1 MRHLTNTYFL
11 VPTIILTGPTDS
23 GGLSTGGITGIVFAI
38 IFILF
43 FVVPFGWVFGKSYW
57 QKRHQYG
64 WYNCLTSPSEW
75 CDCDCDCDC
84 CSRPRRRTNFQ
95 LRPNTSEVT
104 VVSDNTEAVVNEP
117 EVTVEPTTVSQVVII
132 YLMSYTVTCT

>member
-1 MRHLTNTYFL
+1 M
-11 VPTIILTGPTDS
+11 TIILTGPTDS
-23 GGLSTGGITGIVFAI
+23 GGLSASGIIGIVFAI

-57 QKRHQYG
+57 QNRHQYG
-64 WYNCLTSPSEW
+64 WYNYLTSPSEW

-95 LRPNTSEVT
+95 LRPNTSVT
-104 VVSDNTEAVVNEP
+104 VVNENTEAVVNEP
-117 EVTVEPTTVSQVVII
+117 EVTVEPNTVSQVVII
-132 YLMSYTVTCT
+132 YLHVMSYTVT